1 MTTSPTSSSRTP
13 ATTPTLRLTRHEGSD
28 PVTASRV
35 GRSVFSGTAVTY
47 GRGKAVV
54 TGTGMDTEAKIS
66 VFKKYGEKVDQ
77 QDTLYEQ
84 NKIHLQDQI
93 RAREKVMA
101 ELTDKIKKLE
111 ANCLVFPPEIERARK
126 LIRQEMKNQGI
137 DTEVFIFAELV
148 QEILDP
154 EWRRRACHCS

>member
-1 MTTSPTSSSRTP
+1 MSQLS
-13 ATTPTLRLTRHEGSD
+13 
-28 PVTASRV
+28 
-35 GRSVFSGTAVTY
+35 
-47 GRGKAVV
+47 
-54 TGTGMDTEAKIS
+54 GTGMDTEAKIS

-93 RAREKVMA
+93 RAREIVMA

-126 LIRQEMKNQGI
+126 LICQELKNQGI

-154 EWRRRACHCS
+154 EWQKSRGDLSGTQAFLPYYRWEILRQGQESSEGEKTLFRQSGTHGTSFLRPR